1 MIETITRWITA
12 CNEGHSRE
20 APLHTRST
28 FPLCQRAEI
37 ETLPTRVLDLGSG
50 NRNEDPVLVE
60 TCGLTARYVCLS
72 HCWGQSQCIKT
83 TRSTHDKWKLGIPW
97 SMLPQTYQDAIV
109 ITRWLG
115 IQYIWIDSLCI
126 IQDDSADW
134 ERQSSRMAAIYGNSF
149 LTIAATSA
157 ADGNGGCLP
166 TYNPQLH
173 ELSFYT
179 PTGEQHT
186 VFVRKHLAHR
196 PYSDRYDEK
205 IHNPPLLKRAW
216 TFQEHLLAPRVLQC
230 TQSELIWECNSA
242 LCCEC
247 SYLQPGD
254 AFFKSAYAKATTTS
268 KTKGLLLVDEDS
280 TSVPELI
287 TLSQTSD
294 VKTHWEELV
303 QRYSKRRLTFPSD
316 KLPALS
322 GIAKQLQPLLGPGY
336 FAGLWEQDLLHGLFW
351 EVQLRVYPRRTAE
364 YTAPTWSWASVD
376 GQVFYAGKIDL
387 SKPHAEIIAVHCLP
401 SGQDPTGQVAQGAS
415 ITICAELV
423 AVQLVYDDH
432 NFHPGE
438 LEYYVSMNDEE
449 EEEEGEDYPVY
460 GDKKVCADYQLAEH
474 GAFYIPPGQ
483 AVFCLRIGTPIDRN
497 RPAHEAWCQALVL
510 RQVAEA
516 SYVRIGMVKLTA
528 RRTTRWFDKVHR
540 SFVTI
545 L

>member
-1 MIETITRWITA
+1 MMETISRWITV
-12 CNEGHSRE
+12 CNEGHSRV
-20 APLHTRST
+20 PPSHTGST
-28 FPLCQRAEI
+28 FPLCKRAEI
-37 ETLPTRVLDLGSG
+37 ETLPTRVLDLGLG
-50 NRNEDPVLVE
+50 DRNEDPALIE
-60 TCGLTARYVCLS
+60 TCGLAGRYVCLS
-72 HCWGQSQCIKT
+72 HCWGQSRCIKT

-109 ITRWLG
+109 ITRRLG

-134 ERQSSRMAAIYGNSF
+134 ERESSQMASVYGNSF
-149 LTIAATSA
+149 LTIAATFA
-157 ADGNGGCLP
+157 ADGNGGCFP
-166 TYNPQLH
+166 TYSVQLH
-173 ELSFYT
+173 ELSLLT

-186 VFVRKHLAHR
+186 VFVRKHLPHS
-196 PYSDRYDEK
+196 PYSDRYDERNQ
-205 IHNPPLLKRAW
+205 NPPLLERAW

-230 TQSELIWECNSA
+230 TKSELIWECNSA

-268 KTKGLLLVDEDS
+268 ETKPLLPLDENS
-280 TSVPELI
+280 TTVPGLI
-287 TLSQTSD
+287 TLSQISD
-294 VKTHWEELV
+294 VRAHWEELV
-303 QRYSKRRLTFPSD
+303 QRYSKRRLTFSSD

-351 EVQLRVYPRRTAE
+351 EVQSRVSPRRTAE
-364 YTAPTWSWASVD
+364 YTAPTWSWASVN
-376 GQVFYAGKIDL
+376 GQVFYAGKIDF
-387 SKPHAEIIAVHCLP
+387 SKPHAQIIATHCLP
-401 SGQDPTGQVAQGAS
+401 SGQDPTGQVARGAS

-432 NFHPGE
+432 ILDPRE
-438 LEYYVSMNDEE
+438 LEYYVSMYD
-449 EEEEGEDYPVY
+449 EEEGEHYPVY
-460 GDKKVCADYQLAEH
+460 RDKNVRADYQLAEH
-474 GAFYIPPGQ
+474 GAFRIPPGQ
-483 AVFCLRIGTPIDRN
+483 VVFCLRIGTPVDRN

-516 SYVRIGMVKLTA
+516 SYVRIGMVKFSA
-528 RRTTRWFDKVHR
+528 GRTVRWFDKVPR

-545 L
+545 F